1 MVSIQEPA
9 NCHNPRDEGEE
20 AEEGDEKTHEA
31 VPRDGHDK
39 TERAVEVMRNLDI
52 KRVFV
57 LKVLKK
63 LHKVREFTNLLCSGE
78 SDLCQQQGCVYYQCN
93 SLT

>member
-1 MVSIQEPA
+1 MVSIQESV
-9 NCHNPRDEGEE
+9 NWHNPRDEGGEGDE
-20 AEEGDEKTHEA
+20 GDEGDEKTHEA

-63 LHKVREFTNLLCSGE
+63 LHKVSEFTNFCLMG
-78 SDLCQQQGCVYYQCN
+78 VKPM
-93 SLT
+93 

>member
-1 MVSIQEPA
+1 VDFATMVSIQESA
-9 NCHNPRDEGEE
+9 NFHNPRDEGEE
-20 AEEGDEKTHEA
+20 GEEGDEKTHEA

-63 LHKVREFTNLLCSGE
+63 LHKVREFTNCSIVFGE
-78 SDLCQQQGCVYYQCN
+78 CDLC
-93 SLT
+93 